1 VVLGRERAKEP
12 PARVHFGKFSG
23 GLAGMIVGIDL
34 GTTHSLIGTYG
45 AQGPQLFAN
54 ALGDHLTP
62 SVVSLDEQG
71 HVIVGRAARDR
82 MVSHPDSSVATF
94 KRWMGTPRETR
105 LGSHN
110 FRPEELSALI
120 LRALV
125 ADAEAV
131 TGDKVT
137 EAVISVPAYFSDAQR
152 KATRAAGE
160 LAGIR
165 VERLINEPT
174 AAALA
179 YGLQENREGSR
190 FLVFDLGGGTFDV
203 SVLEMFEGVVEV
215 HASAGD
221 NFLGGEDFLDVLET
235 AFRAEHKLSADALTP
250 QELGQLRRRLEQ
262 AKREL
267 GASASTAVEWRYGE
281 RILSWQIDEERFAR
295 LAEPLVH
302 RMRQPL
308 ERAMRDARLQP
319 AQLDEIVLVGGAS
332 RMPLVARLVSRMF
345 GRLPLRHVNP
355 DQAIALGA
363 CVAAGLKAR
372 DHRLD
377 EIILT
382 DVCPYTLGVKVSR
395 RDDKGQEQ
403 QGFFAPII
411 HRNSTVPVSR
421 EEGFQ
426 PMRDNQ
432 TVLTLEVYQ
441 GENPM
446 VARNIKLGQLDIPLQ
461 AHCTIAQNA
470 VNVRFTYDINGVLQV
485 EAELAATGERHEL
498 LLEQNPGLLDPAE
511 IRTRLAALENIK
523 VHPRHKQENVAVL
536 ARAERLYEEYVSARA
551 QLQQWIAYFRSTLE
565 SQDEQ
570 LIREHRRQ
578 FGEALDTLEAN
589 V

>member
-1 VVLGRERAKEP
+1 
-12 PARVHFGKFSG
+12 
-23 GLAGMIVGIDL
+23 MIVGIDL
-34 GTTHSLIGTYG
+34 GTTHSLVGMYG
-45 AQGPQLFAN
+45 DEGPLLFPN
-54 ALGDHLTP
+54 ALGDYLTP
-62 SVVSLDEQG
+62 SVVSVDDDG
-71 HVIVGRAARDR
+71 HIIVGQAARDR
-82 MVSHPDSSVATF
+82 MVSHPGASVATF

-105 LGSHN
+105 LGTRN

-120 LRALV
+120 LRTLV
-125 ADAEAV
+125 ADAEAA
-131 TGDKVT
+131 TGQKVS

-179 YGLQENREGSR
+179 YGLQEKHDGAR

-203 SVLEMFEGVVEV
+203 SVLEMFDGVVEV

-235 AFRAEHKLSADALTP
+235 AFCAEQQLAVDALSP
-250 QELGQLRRRLEQ
+250 QERGQLRRRLEL

-267 GASASTAVEWRYGE
+267 GAGSEARVEWKRGE
-281 RILSWQIDEERFAR
+281 QVFGWRIDEERFAK
-295 LAEPLVH
+295 LSEGLVQ
-302 RMRQPL
+302 RMRTPL

-319 AQLDEIVLVGGAS
+319 TQLDEIVLVGGAS

-372 DHRLD
+372 DTRLD
-377 EIILT
+377 EVILT
-382 DVCPYTLGVKVSR
+382 DVCPYTLGTKVSR
-395 RDDKGQEQ
+395 WDENGKEQ
-403 QGFFAPII
+403 QGFFAPVI

-421 EEGFQ
+421 EQVFQ

-432 TVLTLEVYQ
+432 TKLTLEVYQ
-441 GENPM
+441 GENPL
-446 VARNIKLGQLDIPLQ
+446 VERNIKLGELEIPLPPKRSV
-461 AHCTIAQNA
+461 AENA
-470 VNVRFTYDINGVLQV
+470 MNVRFTYDINGVLQV
-485 EAELAATGERHEL
+485 EAMLIATQQRYELV
-498 LLEQNPGLLDPAE
+498 LEQNPGVLTPGE
-511 IRTRLAALENIK
+511 IRTRLESLENIK
-523 VHPRHKQENVAVL
+523 IHPRNKQENVAVM
-536 ARAERLYEEYVSARA
+536 ARAERLYEEYVVARS
-551 QLQQWIAYFRSTLE
+551 QLQQWIAHFRSILE
-565 SQDEQ
+565 SQDDQ

-578 FGEALDTLEAN
+578 FGEALDTLEAT

>member
-1 VVLGRERAKEP
+1 
-12 PARVHFGKFSG
+12 
-23 GLAGMIVGIDL
+23 MIVGIDL
-34 GTTHSLIGTYG
+34 GTTHSLVGTYG
-45 AQGPQLFAN
+45 AQGPVLYPN
-54 ALGDHLTP
+54 ALGDFLTP
-62 SVVSLDEQG
+62 SVISIDDDG
-71 HVIVGRAARDR
+71 HIIVGQAARDR
-82 MVSHPDSSVATF
+82 LVSHPEASVATF

-105 LGSHN
+105 LGQQN

-120 LRALV
+120 LRSLV
-125 ADAEAV
+125 ADAEAA
-131 TGDKVT
+131 TGEKIT

-160 LAGIR
+160 LAGLR

-179 YGLQENREGSR
+179 YGLQEKHDGAR

-203 SVLEMFEGVVEV
+203 SVLEMFDGVVEV

-221 NFLGGEDFLDVLET
+221 NFLGGEDFLDVMEA
-235 AFRAEHKLSADALTP
+235 AFGADEKISVGALSP
-250 QELGQLRRRLEQ
+250 QEHGQLRRRLEL

-267 GASASTAVEWRYGE
+267 GANGSTGIEWRLGD
-281 RILSWQIDEERFAR
+281 RSIGWRIDEERFAK
-295 LAEPLVH
+295 LSESLVQ
-302 RMRQPL
+302 RMRAPL

-319 AQLDEIVLVGGAS
+319 AQLDEIILVGGAS

-372 DHRLD
+372 DERLD
-377 EIILT
+377 EVILT
-382 DVCPYTLGVKVSR
+382 DVCPYTLGTKVSR
-395 RDDKGQEQ
+395 RDEGGKEQ
-403 QGFFAPII
+403 TGFFAPII

-421 EEGFQ
+421 EEVFQ

-432 TVLTLEVYQ
+432 TKLTLEVYQ

-446 VARNIKLGQLDIPLQ
+446 VERNIKLGELDIPLPPHRSM
-461 AHCTIAQNA
+461 ADNA
-470 VNVRFTYDINGVLQV
+470 VKLRFTYDINGVLQV
-485 EAELAATGERHEL
+485 EATLMASQQRYELV
-498 LLEQNPGLLDPAE
+498 LEQNPGLLDPAD
-511 IRTRLAALENIK
+511 IRARLEALDGIK
-523 VHPRHKQENVAVL
+523 IHPRSKQENVAMM
-536 ARAERLYEEYVSARA
+536 ARAERLYEEYVVART
-551 QLQQWIAYFRSTLE
+551 QLQQWIANFRSVLE
-565 SQDEQ
+565 SQDEH

-578 FGEALDTLEAN
+578 FGEALDSLEAS

>member
-1 VVLGRERAKEP
+1 
-12 PARVHFGKFSG
+12 
-23 GLAGMIVGIDL
+23 MIVGIDL

-45 AQGPQLFAN
+45 EQGPQLFPN
-54 ALGDHLTP
+54 ALGECLTP
-62 SVVSLDEQG
+62 SVVSVDDEG

-105 LGSHN
+105 LGTHT

-120 LRALV
+120 LRSLI
-125 ADAEAV
+125 ADAEAA
-131 TGDKVT
+131 TGEKVT

-203 SVLEMFEGVVEV
+203 SVLEMFDGVVEV

-221 NFLGGEDFLDVLET
+221 NFLGGEDFLDVLQT
-235 AFRAEHKLSADALTP
+235 AFCAEHQLSVDALTP
-250 QELGQLRRRLEQ
+250 QERGQLRRRLEQ

-267 GASASTAVEWRYGE
+267 GANASVLVEWRHGE
-281 RILSWQIDEERFAR
+281 RTLNWQIDEERFAR

-302 RMRQPL
+302 RIRTPL

-332 RMPLVARLVSRMF
+332 RMPLVPRLVSRMF

-355 DQAIALGA
+355 DEAIALGA
-363 CVAAGLKAR
+363 CVSAGLKAR
-372 DHRLD
+372 DQRLD

-382 DVCPYTLGVKVSR
+382 DVCPYTLGVKISR

-421 EEGFQ
+421 EESFQ

-432 TVLTLEVYQ
+432 TRLTLEVYQ

-446 VARNIKLGQLDIPLQ
+446 VARNIKLGELDITLQ
-461 AHCTIAQNA
+461 PQSTIAQNS
-470 VNVRFTYDINGVLQV
+470 VSVRFTYDINGVLQV

-551 QLQQWIAYFRSTLE
+551 QLQQWIAYFRSILE

-578 FGEALDTLEAN
+578 FGEALDTLESS